1 MTEQKQTIWSERV
14 RAGGAGYFLD
24 VRETGKGRV
33 FLSMAQSRK
42 ADGGGW
48 KSERI
53 VVFESCLE
61 PFRKAFLSALEI
73 MDREAGERRRAVIDE
88 VRKAHPR
95 AFEKW
100 TPEDDA
106 LFERLHGDGTSAGD
120 IAAALGRTE
129 RAIRMRIE
137 GRDAVLASEGRGTA
151 RPFPEGAGE
160 PAAAEGVSTPGSG
173 SPAQPRGRHKAAR
186 TDPPL

>member
-1 MTEQKQTIWSERV
+1 MDEQKQTIWSERV
-14 RAGGAGYFLD
+14 KGGGAGYFLD

-48 KSERI
+48 KSDRI

-61 PFRKAFLSALEI
+61 PFRKALLSALEI
-73 MDREAGERRRAVIDE
+73 MDREGGERRRAEIEE
-88 VRKAHPR
+88 VRRTYPR

-106 LFERLHGDGTSAGD
+106 LFERLRGDGSTAGD

-137 GRDAVLASEGRGTA
+137 GRDAVLASEGRGPV
-151 RPFPEGAGE
+151 RSERDGE
-160 PAAAEGVSTPGSG
+160 EVPAATAGVSTPGPG
-173 SPAQPRGRHKAAR
+173 SPAQPRGRRRAAS
-186 TDPPL
+186 TDAPR